1 MTRLMKSLVML
12 FGLFAMQVH
21 AQQSAFQQDGYI
33 SGFGP
38 FVRIPGDTM
47 MPKEVEFKV
56 AFDTGVAAA
65 PGTVNKTMV
74 AAARFLNMHVD
85 AGISPD
91 KIDLVVVIHG
101 SAGADVGTAA
111 YYEDQHLQANASAPL
126 VSALIEK
133 GVKFIVCGQ
142 SAAFYGMS
150 SGDFMPGVETA
161 LSAMTAHALLQQQGF
176 TLNPF

>member
-1 MTRLMKSLVML
+1 MEKWIKILVVACAVML
-12 FGLFAMQVH
+12 NPAQ
-21 AQQSAFQQDGYI
+21 AQQPGFQQDGYI

-38 FVRIPGDTM
+38 FVSIPADTM
-47 MPKEVEFKV
+47 LPKDAEFKV

-65 PGTVNKTMV
+65 PGTINKTMV

-85 AGISPD
+85 AGVAPD
-91 KIDLVVVIHG
+91 KIELVIVIHG
-101 SAGADVGTAA
+101 SAGADVSNAN
-111 YYEDQHLQANASAPL
+111 YYEEQHLQDNASAPL
-126 VSALIEK
+126 VSALVEK
-133 GVKFIVCGQ
+133 GVRFIVCGQ

-150 SGDFMPGVETA
+150 SEDFLPDVEIA